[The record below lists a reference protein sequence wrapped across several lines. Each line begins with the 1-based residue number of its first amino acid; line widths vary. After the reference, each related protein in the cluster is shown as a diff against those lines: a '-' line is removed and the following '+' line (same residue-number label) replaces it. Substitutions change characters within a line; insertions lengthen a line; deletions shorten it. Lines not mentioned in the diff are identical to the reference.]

1 MKKLKSRPLWAMLS
15 VAALAGCGGSSSSSS
30 SVAVPSTE
38 ALCDGT
44 AVTPERVF
52 LQQLDHDRVIIKW
65 RSALNER
72 LAGNEADAVC
82 FGTKA
87 NALPESSLTSATVTE
102 TNHSEAL
109 ITGLKPDTQ
118 YYYSIGGAAEATP
131 GYSFRTAPRP
141 GEIPSDGNI
150 RVWVVGDP
158 GTASSPVLDR
168 GTGAQALVRDGF
180 KTWSTNNGGE
190 PADVFLMLG
199 DNAYLD
205 GTDAQFQ
212 TAVFDLYADVL
223 ASTGMWSTIGNHEMG
238 SSGTSTSDS
247 VALYTPAT
255 GTADPGLVPMPYL
268 NIHSFPTQGENGGI
282 PSGTEQYYS
291 FDYGNLHVI
300 SLDSQVSTRN
310 PDNLAAMLAWVT
322 SDLQANT
329 KDWTIVIFHHPP
341 YTKGSHDSD
350 STSGGVNDPIFAMR
364 EQFNP
369 VFEAHGVDLV
379 YGGHSHSYERSFYI
393 SGHDGLS
400 VTFDPAV
407 HAELTDAL
415 QPANGQGD
423 QAYQQITRS
432 GADDKVV
439 YTVAGNSG
447 QATGLSDEN
456 GHPAH
461 FFTTGDLLGSVVV
474 DITRNTLTATFID
487 ETGVEHDHFII
498 TR

>member
-1 MKKLKSRPLWAMLS
+1 MKQFYRHPLMAFLS
-15 VAALAGCGGSSSSSS
+15 VAALVGCGGSSSSSGGAPA
-30 SVAVPSTE
+30 VAQ
-38 ALCDGT
+38 ALCSGT

-52 LQQLDHDRVIIKW
+52 LQQLSHDSVIIKW
-65 RSALNER
+65 RSAAMDR
-72 LAGNEADAVC
+72 LAGNEATAVC
-82 FGTKA
+82 IGTKA
-87 NALPESSLTSATVTE
+87 DALPESSLTAATVTE

-118 YYYSIGGAAEATP
+118 YFYSIGGAAEATP
-131 GYSFRTAPRP
+131 GFSFRTAPRP
-141 GEIPSDGNI
+141 DSLPSDGNI

-158 GTASSPVLDR
+158 GTASSPLLDR

-180 KTWSTNNGGE
+180 LTWSTNNGAE
-190 PADVFLMLG
+190 PADLFLMLG

-205 GTDAQFQ
+205 GTDDQFQ
-212 TAVFDLYADVL
+212 TAVFDLYGDIL
-223 ASTGMWSTIGNHEMG
+223 ASTGMWPTIGNHEMG
-238 SSGTSTSDS
+238 SGGTSTADS
-247 VALYTPAT
+247 VALYTPGT
-255 GTADPGLVPMPYL
+255 GAPDPGLVPMPYL
-268 NIHSFPTQGENGGI
+268 NIHSLPTQAEMGGI

-310 PDNLAAMLAWVT
+310 PDNLAAMLSWVT

-350 STSGGVNDPIFAMR
+350 DNAGGVDDPIFVMR

-393 SGHDGLS
+393 NGHHGLS
-400 VTFDPAV
+400 TSFDPAV
-407 HAELTDAL
+407 HAELNSAM
-415 QPANGQGD
+415 QPASGQGAE
-423 QAYQQITRS
+423 AYEQITS
-432 GADDKVV
+432 TGADDKVI

-447 QATGLSDEN
+447 QATGMSDEN

-461 FFTTGDLLGSVVV
+461 FFSTGDLLGSVVV
-474 DITRNTLTATFID
+474 DISRNTLTATFID
-487 ETGVEHDHFII
+487 ETGVEHDYFTIS
-498 TR
+498 R